1 MCGIA
6 AMDPHPI
13 SQWQTCCDGLKDTSS
28 STSVGIDV
36 LDFKKSTIGANP
48 FSHRHGI
55 LHLLCVRV
63 CACMCAVM
71 LPALFQLKKTTP
83 I

>member
-36 LDFKKSTIGANP
+36 LDFKKVPLEQTHSLTGMEYCIYSVCA
-48 FSHRHGI
+48 
-55 LHLLCVRV
+55 CVRV
-63 CACMCAVM
+63 CV
-71 LPALFQLKKTTP
+71 L
-83 I
+83 